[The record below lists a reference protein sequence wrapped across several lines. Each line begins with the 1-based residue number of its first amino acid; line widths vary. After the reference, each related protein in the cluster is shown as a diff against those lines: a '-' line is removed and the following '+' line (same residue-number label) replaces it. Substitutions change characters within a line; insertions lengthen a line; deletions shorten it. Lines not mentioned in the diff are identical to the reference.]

1 MTDAPDPL
9 AARRSFLSHL
19 AAAAAAIRLTSS
31 PARAAAQADG
41 FRAARHPQDD
51 WLDALPGRHRIV
63 LDALTASG
71 ADDVR
76 QFASNFFVANRTG
89 YGLAPPDLAVV
100 IILRHWATPFAFND
114 AMWEKYG
121 AAIGK
126 IINFTDPATHAAPRS
141 NVYLRSGVALT
152 GLITQGAHFAV
163 CGMATRFVAGGIAD
177 EAGGNANA
185 IYDELAANLI
195 PNSHVVTAG
204 IVAVNRAQ
212 ERGYTYTYVG

>member
-1 MTDAPDPL
+1 MGL
-9 AARRSFLSHL
+9 A
-19 AAAAAAIRLTSS
+19 SS
-31 PARAAAQADG
+31 PARAATQGDG

-63 LDALTASG
+63 LDAITAPG

-89 YGLAPPDLAVV
+89 YGLAPADLAVV
-100 IILRHWATPFAFND
+100 IVLRHWATPFAFND
-114 AMWEKYG
+114 AMWAKYG

-126 IINFTDPATHAAPRS
+126 TIGFTDPATHAAPKS
-141 NVYLRSGVALT
+141 NVYLREGVALT
-152 GLITQGAHFAV
+152 DLIAQGVHFAV
-163 CGMATRFVAGGIAD
+163 CGMATRFLAGTIAD
-177 EAGGNANA
+177 GTGGNANT
-185 IYDELAANLI
+185 IYDELTANLI
-195 PNSHVVTAG
+195 ANSHVIAAG